1 MTGGRTAVV
10 ALLLTAAAVTLGLGL
25 VGPCMTVVPRL
36 GPYTGWVELLRPD
49 QLRPTTYSIL
59 SGIAALRDQGHVGIA
74 ALLFG
79 FSVIFPVLKLAAM
92 AWGAAALRLGVR
104 PHLAVTLSHHLGKF
118 SMLDVFVVG
127 LLVLAIKGLPGGSEV
142 RLGWGIGA
150 FTASVGMAL
159 VGSALLHGVR
169 PARGQGQ

>member
-1 MTGGRTAVV
+1 
-10 ALLLTAAAVTLGLGL
+10 
-25 VGPCMTVVPRL
+25 
-36 GPYTGWVELLRPD
+36 
-49 QLRPTTYSIL
+49 
-59 SGIAALRDQGHVGIA
+59 
-74 ALLFG
+74 
-79 FSVIFPVLKLAAM
+79 
-92 AWGAAALRLGVR
+92 
-104 PHLAVTLSHHLGKF
+104 
-118 SMLDVFVVG
+118 MLDVMVIG